1 MKQENTADNNNYIT
15 SATGNSE
22 FCFPETLNV
31 SQGGDEGNIEVK
43 GKQNSLFPA
52 EPVIKCFVLLPNSKL
67 DKTAKKSFA
76 LRQLAHKICCSSKE
90 NDLITCE
97 SKVHVTVSLWS

>member
-31 SQGGDEGNIEVK
+31 SLGGAEGNIEVK
-43 GKQNSLFPA
+43 GKQTGATGNSEFCYPETLYVSQGGA
-52 EPVIKCFVLLPNSKL
+52 EGNTEVKGKL
-67 DKTAKKSFA
+67 
-76 LRQLAHKICCSSKE
+76 
-90 NDLITCE
+90 
-97 SKVHVTVSLWS
+97 TVSCGVSH